1 MIKTFADKQTTTIF
15 EGLQVKK
22 LPKDIQNTARRKLKQ
37 IDAAA
42 SIESLRVPPGNRL
55 ELLKGNRAGQ
65 WSIRINDQWHI
76 CFRWA
81 DGDSTDVEI
90 ADDHQERIMAITR
103 EQLKD
108 MDFRDVTTGRHLA
121 PVHPGNVLMKDF
133 IEPLGIT
140 RYRVAKLAGVQ
151 QRRIDEI
158 CTGQRSITGD
168 TALRLARLFSVD
180 AAFWINLQ
188 AQYDLEVSYLEM
200 HKRIEAEV
208 TPLAMA
214 A

>member
-1 MIKTFADKQTTTIF
+1 
-15 EGLQVKK
+15 
-22 LPKDIQNTARRKLKQ
+22 
-37 IDAAA
+37 
-42 SIESLRVPPGNRL
+42 
-55 ELLKGNRAGQ
+55 
-65 WSIRINDQWHI
+65 
-76 CFRWA
+76 
-81 DGDSTDVEI
+81 
-90 ADDHQERIMAITR
+90 MAITR